1 MEKSEGLRL
10 SNIFKYSLN
19 VLRDNEHLT
28 GDKALRTLAYLLDLK
43 LLEPQIGK
51 DIDIDNF
58 NYDFE
63 GYDGTEEEI
72 NELKNKLLLYV
83 RFSNLEKQKE
93 VNLPQTMKYLW
104 DIILSIHPKT
114 NKIFIKNKGFDI
126 QNQSTYKK
134 IIDKLN
140 SFNFST
146 IENDILGEAYEEV
159 IKDVMVGKTL
169 GQFFTPPKIK
179 NIIVELINPQVYK
192 DGTIETIFD
201 PCMGTGGFLISSLR
215 HLIKQN
221 IPLNWEFIYTKGL
234 SGREPEPDTYQLA
247 ISNMLISSGHMFN
260 NLEKDDSIRN
270 HITNKYDIIVT
281 NPPFG
286 IKGLNYDEI
295 PDLYKYE
302 YLPIKTNNAVSL
314 FLQAVI
320 YILKINGRC
329 GIVLPDGQDLFGTN
343 KTLVAIREYLLK
355 TCDLKKIIYL
365 PENLFTNTSIKTC
378 IFYFH
383 KKIECSK
390 VIEVK
395 TKSYKFVKI
404 HQTKKVRFYN
414 YNLETNKNDLL
425 IKVDID
431 KIADNNYSLNYKNY
445 LEKETDNY
453 NQETTIKTLGEV
465 CNFEIGGTPKRDK
478 NEYYENGNHLWISVK
493 ELNGG
498 YIYDTKEKITD
509 LGVKKS
515 SVKLYDINTILFSFK
530 LSIGKTGIVGKP
542 MYSNEAIAGIYSKNE
557 NILLNKFLYYYLTIT
572 DFSNLGSG
580 ILGNGSLN
588 KKSLDKLEIPVPSIE
603 KQLEII
609 NYCEFNDSIIIKL
622 EKEIK
627 EKKEEKT
634 KFVYS
639 LLN

>member
-1 MEKSEGLRL
+1 MELTSARKSKGLRL

-43 LLEPQIGK
+43 LLEPQLGK
-51 DIDIDNF
+51 EIDIDNF

-72 NELKNKLLLYV
+72 TELKNKLLLYV
-83 RFSNLEKQKE
+83 RFSNLGKQEE

-104 DIILSIHPKT
+104 DIILSVHPKT

-140 SFNFST
+140 SFDFST
-146 IENDILGEAYEEV
+146 IESDILGEAYEEV

-179 NIIVELINPQVYK
+179 NIIVDLINPLIYE

-201 PCMGTGGFLISSLR
+201 PCMGTGGFLISALR
-215 HLIKQN
+215 HLITQSKNKN
-221 IPLNWEFIYTKGL
+221 IPLKWEFIYTKGL

-247 ISNMLISSGHMFN
+247 ISNMLISSGHMFD

-295 PDLYKYE
+295 PDFYKYE

-314 FLQAVI
+314 FIQAVI

-329 GIVLPDGQDLFGTN
+329 GIVLPDGQDLFGVN
-343 KTLVAIREYLLK
+343 KTLIAIREYLLK

-378 IFYFH
+378 IFYFY
-383 KKIECSK
+383 KKIECSQ
-390 VIEVK
+390 VIEIK
-395 TKSYKFVKI
+395 TKSYKFTEI

-414 YNLETNKNDLL
+414 YNLETNKSDLL
-425 IKVDID
+425 IKVDIN
-431 KIADNNYSLNYKNY
+431 KIVKNNYSLNYRDY
-445 LEKETDNY
+445 LEKENNNY
-453 NQETTIKTLGEV
+453 NQDTIIKTLEEICNFLPKSKRPASYGKNNGLFPFFKSSMKITSYVDIADYNKESIIIGDGGEPNINYAINFSTSDHCYILQTNNENLYKLKYIYYYIFNNLDKLKNLYTGV
-465 CNFEIGGTPKRDK
+465 AIKNISKLNILNFEIP
-478 NEYYENGNHLWISVK
+478 I
-493 ELNGG
+493 
-498 YIYDTKEKITD
+498 
-509 LGVKKS
+509 
-515 SVKLYDINTILFSFK
+515 
-530 LSIGKTGIVGKP
+530 
-542 MYSNEAIAGIYSKNE
+542 
-557 NILLNKFLYYYLTIT
+557 
-572 DFSNLGSG
+572 
-580 ILGNGSLN
+580 
-588 KKSLDKLEIPVPSIE
+588 PSIE
-603 KQLEII
+603 KQQEII

-634 KFVYS
+634 KFLYS
-639 LLN
+639 ILM